1 MSDHEPDRDDRL
13 RSVRIYVE
21 AATLDDLPLTA
32 LEWAAPAFQARK
44 VNGTWITPLGRYLAP
59 YILDVAV
66 VETDEI
72 RDTLDRVMSR
82 RHMVHANFRVKE
94 FDFATTAEQD
104 QARIDWLRAGVTTT

>member
-1 MSDHEPDRDDRL
+1 MDHEPDRDYRL

-44 VNGTWITPLGRYLAP
+44 VNGTWVTPLGRYLAP

-72 RDTLDRVMSR
+72 RDALDRFMSR
-82 RHMVHANFRVKE
+82 RHVVHANFRVKE
-94 FDFATTAEQD
+94 FDFTSPYETD
-104 QARIDWLRAGVTTT
+104 QARTDWLRAGVTTT